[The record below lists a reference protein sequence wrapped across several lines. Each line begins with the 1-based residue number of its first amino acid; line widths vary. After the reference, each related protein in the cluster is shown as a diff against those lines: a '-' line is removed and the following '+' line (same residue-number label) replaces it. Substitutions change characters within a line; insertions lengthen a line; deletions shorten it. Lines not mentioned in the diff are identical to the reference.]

1 MRPDITPRAPAIT
14 LILGIGNSLLADDG
28 VGLHVLRAL
37 SDDAQADPSLRLCDG
52 GTVGLALLPEIENCT
67 QLIVIDA
74 VQMGAPSGTLLV
86 FEDAA
91 MDAQMHGSKRSAH
104 EVALA
109 DLMGAAH
116 LLGTVPS
123 RRALVGVQPGDTG
136 WGLEPTPPVAAAI
149 APACAAVRALIK
161 GWSDGA

>member
-1 MRPDITPRAPAIT
+1 MRPDVTICPPTMT

-37 SDDAQADPSLRLCDG
+37 TAEAEADPSLRLCDG
-52 GTVGLALLPEIENCT
+52 GTVGLALLPEIENCAR
-67 QLIVIDA
+67 LIVIDA
-74 VQMGAPSGTLLV
+74 VEMGAPSGTLRV
-86 FEDAA
+86 FVDAA

-116 LLGTVPS
+116 LLGTAPS
-123 RRALVGVQPGDTG
+123 RRALVGVQPGSTG

-149 APACAAVRALIK
+149 EPACVAVRALIK
-161 GWSDGA
+161 GWSDAA